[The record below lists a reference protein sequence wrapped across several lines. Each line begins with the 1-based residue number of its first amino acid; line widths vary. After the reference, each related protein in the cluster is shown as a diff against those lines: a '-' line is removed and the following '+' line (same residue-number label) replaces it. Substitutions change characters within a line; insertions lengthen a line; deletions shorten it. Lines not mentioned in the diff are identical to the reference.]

1 MPVLSIV
8 PAAAVAD
15 SAVTDTQLRVL
26 CAIGTFTNRL
36 GGNVW
41 ASVGTLAKACN
52 LSIRT
57 VQRAV
62 PALIEAGYLR
72 RTERMGR
79 TPVYEVVLEREAQG
93 VSAESEG
100 GVTGVTP
107 PPSQQSPK
115 REEERYTKRSKK
127 SDMMALFEA
136 EQFRLAMSDIW
147 TYYPPRP
154 EPHRYIPARQAVA
167 EAVQAGAPLATLVNA
182 AKQYAQHVLRNQTE
196 SRYVRGM
203 ASFFRDGVWEQYAQ
217 ITVHGRTREEWARSG
232 QDVSEFDRLARGA
245 A

>member
-79 TPVYEVVLEREAQG
+79 TPVYEVVLEQG
-93 VSAESEG
+93 VSGESEG
-100 GVTGVTP
+100 GVTAVTP
-107 PPSQQSPK
+107 PPSAQSPK
-115 REEERYTKRSKK
+115 REEERSTKRSKK
-127 SDMMALFEA
+127 SDLAALFEA
-136 EQFRLAMSDIW
+136 EQFRLAMAEIW
-147 TYYPPRP
+147 THYPPRP
-154 EPHRYIPARQAVA
+154 EPHRYVPARQAVA
-167 EAVQAGAPLATLVNA
+167 EVVQAGAPVATLVSA
-182 AKQYAQHVLRNQTE
+182 VKQYAQHILRSQTD

-217 ITVHGRTREEWARSG
+217 VTVHGRTREEWARSG
-232 QDVSEFDRLARGA
+232 QDVSEFDRLALGA